1 MNLIKV
7 PMILSLSLL
16 ISGCFENNRDTDKL
30 CADNPNLRCER
41 LNIND
46 GQCRVPRT
54 DLIWH
59 RFEVLKN
66 PSDSNKIKEYGLVQ
80 AYRKCLELASQI
92 QAIDQTELKQRRFS
106 ALVNTG
112 KDLEQI
118 EKELQSSSSAE
129 TLYFLWSQIGDK
141 SAQRKFLQREGK
153 PELDTAEMQYALA
166 TFYVQR
172 DREKAIY
179 LLHRTLELS
188 PKDSINLDAIKS
200 LASTNQILKQKEKA
214 YIWAMVGKTFNVPV
228 ASETELKLLYGFDQ
242 EKFDA
247 LDDIAEKIVDAIKNG
262 QFKPELIPLDFA
274 N

>member
-188 PKDSINLDAIKS
+188 PKGSINLDAIKS